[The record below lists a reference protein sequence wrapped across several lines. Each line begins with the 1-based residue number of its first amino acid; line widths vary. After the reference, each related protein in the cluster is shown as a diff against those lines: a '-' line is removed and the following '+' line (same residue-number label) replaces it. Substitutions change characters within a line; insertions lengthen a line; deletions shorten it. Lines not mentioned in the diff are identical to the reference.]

1 MVSVLLE
8 FSLQG
13 GSGKSQERGES
24 PAEKLSQRETE
35 QVQRWRD
42 GAPPSPSHPGAL
54 LRAQLP
60 SRTRGCP
67 ARFAGCHLH
76 PPGSCSGEDL
86 VSFQLLCAVLVGFC
100 IFSDAGWSPPLF
112 PGVVAGPPGCQEGA
126 RGGASH
132 QSVPQV
138 VQEKD
143 GGNESSSVSALTAV
157 WKGRD
162 NLSRSPRGRFCTSCW
177 GEVGIWTEGSMRAS
191 GGRGAGRGVVCA
203 HRNLPALEFQSDQR
217 GWQAEPPALMIFRST
232 HHHWGFS

>member
-1 MVSVLLE
+1 M
-8 FSLQG
+8 G
-13 GSGKSQERGES
+13 HR
-24 PAEKLSQRETE
+24 
-35 QVQRWRD
+35 
-42 GAPPSPSHPGAL
+42 
-54 LRAQLP
+54 
-60 SRTRGCP
+60 P
-67 ARFAGCHLH
+67 ARPTQGL
-76 PPGSCSGEDL
+76 CSGHSFRPAPAVALPVLRGATSTRLGAAQEKTSFL
-86 VSFQLLCAVLVGFC
+86 SNCCAQVSSGSAFSQMLGGAHLCSL
-100 IFSDAGWSPPLF
+100 GWWQGLQ
-112 PGVVAGPPGCQEGA
+112 VVRRGRGG
-126 RGGASH
+126 GGASH

-143 GGNESSSVSALTAV
+143 GGNKSSSVSALTAV

>member
-1 MVSVLLE
+1 MVTCEKGHLETSLPGFSLRGFLCCTGGREGEMVSVLLE

-76 PPGSCSGEDL
+76 SPGSCSGEDL

-100 IFSDAGWSPPLF
+100 IFLDAGWSPPLF
-112 PGVVAGPPGCQEGA
+112 PGVVAGV
-126 RGGASH
+126 GGLLSH
-132 QSVPQV
+132 QPGEGDRARCQ
-138 VQEKD
+138 QDQARPAHRKQP
-143 GGNESSSVSALTAV
+143 
-157 WKGRD
+157 
-162 NLSRSPRGRFCTSCW
+162 SPRERWSLPLTTTQGLGRPGVC
-177 GEVGIWTEGSMRAS
+177 R
-191 GGRGAGRGVVCA
+191 GRHTTTCV
-203 HRNLPALEFQSDQR
+203 E
-217 GWQAEPPALMIFRST
+217 
-232 HHHWGFS
+232 

>member
-1 MVSVLLE
+1 MPCPQGNSHTEGSAHGSPGQEQSRQEGDGCLLTGVRGACGREADRTAACVDARLRLWSRVRRGTLKPLSLASRSVGSCAAREGGREGEMVSVLLE

-76 PPGSCSGEDL
+76 SPGSCSGEDL

-126 RGGASH
+126 RGGG
-132 QSVPQV
+132 VPS
-138 VQEKD
+138 ECAP
-143 GGNESSSVSALTAV
+143 GC
-157 WKGRD
+157 
-162 NLSRSPRGRFCTSCW
+162 PREGW
-177 GEVGIWTEGSMRAS
+177 G
-191 GGRGAGRGVVCA
+191 
-203 HRNLPALEFQSDQR
+203 Q
-217 GWQAEPPALMIFRST
+217 
-232 HHHWGFS
+232 